1 VHTWIA
7 EQSGLS
13 DVASAAL
20 LSEETR
26 PRTVYRDSRLLLTLR
41 GVNPRV
47 ATEPDDM
54 ISLRIWTDGTRVIST
69 RFRGLESTDQ
79 ILASLKIGEG
89 PRTVQELLENW
100 IDGIVERMKKV
111 VDSFEDRVMEVDE
124 RVLAGESEGI
134 RSELSEIRKQLISLR
149 RYLGPQREALVRLT
163 NANIAWLDEDHRLK
177 LRETTDRLVRH
188 IEDLDEVRDR
198 AVLAHEELLSQIS
211 EAMNKRAYV
220 FTVVATIFLPLGFL
234 TGLMGI
240 NVGGMPGVE
249 NDIAFWIVVGLCLLL
264 TLGLGVVFR
273 TNRWL

>member
-1 VHTWIA
+1 MNAEVAAPEGLLAATVLDGEGGSRSVAWSEVESWDSGSAPLWLHFSLEDPAVHTWIR
-7 EQSGLS
+7 ERSGLS
-13 DVASAAL
+13 EVASAAL

-26 PRTVYRDSRLLLTLR
+26 PRTVYRDSRLLLILR
-41 GVNPRV
+41 GVNPGV
-47 ATEPDDM
+47 STEPDDM

-79 ILASLKIGEG
+79 ILASLKTGEG
-89 PRTVQELLENW
+89 PRTVQELLDSW

-111 VDSFEDRVMEVDE
+111 VDSFEDRVMEIDE

-163 NANIAWLDEDHRLK
+163 NATISWLDEDHRLK

-198 AVLAHEELLSQIS
+198 AVLAHEELL
-211 EAMNKRAYV
+211 
-220 FTVVATIFLPLGFL
+220 TPLP
-234 TGLMGI
+234 
-240 NVGGMPGVE
+240 
-249 NDIAFWIVVGLCLLL
+249 A
-264 TLGLGVVFR
+264 
-273 TNRWL
+273 